1 MKNRI
6 KSAKHLKIAALV
18 LISGVVLWRLW
29 RGLSW
34 TEMRQSFTQ
43 ANSLLLISA
52 IGVSS
57 VTNLLRSFRWRV
69 LLSPAAAVGVHDV
82 FAATNIGIGGNFL
95 FGAAVGELIRPLV
108 LPLLSPQVRR
118 TTAFLTIIVERI
130 FDLSVLCMLFGL
142 SLLWFPSISS
152 QRIEAVHFTEIG
164 AVLVALP
171 GLALIALILLR
182 RRFINRPDRLTEMI
196 GGGPH
201 AAGRMRRAV
210 SLFLEQLARALSI
223 LTNANQLVV
232 VTLWTA
238 VQWLSVVLTNWLV
251 LRAFGLPF
259 GVKETVLVMCFGL
272 AGSFV
277 PTPGGAA
284 GAFHV
289 ALSGG
294 LILLGVALERAAA
307 ISIAAH
313 LVGFIPALVF
323 GSYYLLRCGV
333 NLTQLQ
339 REMSAVAET
348 R

>member
-6 KSAKHLKIAALV
+6 NWGKHLKIAALL
-18 LISGVVLWRLW
+18 LISAVVLWRLW

-34 TEMRQSFTQ
+34 SEMRQSFVQ
-43 ANSLLLISA
+43 ANSLLLVSA

-57 VTNLLRSFRWRV
+57 ATNLLRSFRWRV
-69 LLSPAAAVGVHDV
+69 LLSPSARVGVHDV
-82 FAATNIGIGGNFL
+82 FAATNIGIGGSFL
-95 FGAAVGELIRPLV
+95 FGNAVGELLRPVV

-118 TTAFLTIIVERI
+118 TTAFLTIIVERV

-142 SLLWFPSISS
+142 SLLWFPLISN
-152 QRIEAVHFTEIG
+152 QAFQTVHLNELG
-164 AVLVALP
+164 VVLLALP
-171 GLALIALILLR
+171 ALAVVTLVYLR
-182 RRFINRPDRLTEMI
+182 RRLINRPVRQTGERQVAPGRL
-196 GGGPH
+196 
-201 AAGRMRRAV
+201 RRAA
-210 SLFLEQLARALSI
+210 SHFLQHLMRGLST
-223 LTNANQLVV
+223 LTNFRELVV
-232 VTLWTA
+232 VALWTS
-238 VQWLSVVLTNWLV
+238 VQWLSVIFTNWLV

-259 GVKETVLVMCFGL
+259 GVKETVLVMAFGL

-284 GAFHV
+284 GAFHA

-294 LILLGVALERAAA
+294 LILLGVELEKAAA

-333 NLTQLQ
+333 DLTQLQ
-339 REMSAVAET
+339 REVSAVAET

>member
-1 MKNRI
+1 VKYRI
-6 KSAKHLKIAALV
+6 HWGKQLKIAALL
-18 LISGVVLWRLW
+18 LISAVVLWRLW

-34 TEMRQSFTQ
+34 TEMRHSFAQ
-43 ANSLLLISA
+43 ANSLLLVSA

-57 VTNLLRSFRWRV
+57 ATNLLRSFRWRV
-69 LLSPAAAVGVHDV
+69 LLSPSGWVGIHDV
-82 FAATNIGIGGNFL
+82 FAATNIGIGGSFL
-95 FGAAVGELIRPLV
+95 FGNAVGELLRPVV

-118 TTAFLTIIVERI
+118 TTAFLTIIVERV

-142 SLLWFPSISS
+142 SLLWFPSIGS
-152 QRIEAVHFTEIG
+152 QTFRIVHLNILG
-164 AVLVALP
+164 AVLLALP
-171 GLALIALILLR
+171 GLAVVTLVYLR
-182 RRFINRPDRLTEMI
+182 RKFINRPVRETGERRVSSGRL
-196 GGGPH
+196 
-201 AAGRMRRAV
+201 RRAAAH
-210 SLFLEQLARALSI
+210 FLQQLMRGLSI
-223 LTNANQLVV
+223 LTSTRELVV

-238 VQWLSVVLTNWLV
+238 VQWLSVVFTNWLV

-284 GAFHV
+284 GAFHA

-294 LILLGVALERAAA
+294 LILLGVDLEKAAA

-323 GSYYLLRCGV
+323 GSYYLLRCGLD
-333 NLTQLQ
+333 LTQLQ
-339 REMSAVAET
+339 REVAAVGET

>member
-1 MKNRI
+1 MKYRI
-6 KSAKHLKIAALV
+6 HWGKQLKIAALL
-18 LISGVVLWRLW
+18 LISAVVLWRLW

-34 TEMRQSFTQ
+34 TEMRQSFAQ
-43 ANSLLLISA
+43 ANSLLLVSA

-57 VTNLLRSFRWRV
+57 ATNLLRSFRWRV
-69 LLSPAAAVGVHDV
+69 LLSPSGTVGIHDV
-82 FAATNIGIGGNFL
+82 FAATNIGIGGSFL
-95 FGAAVGELIRPLV
+95 FGNAVGELLRPVV

-118 TTAFLTIIVERI
+118 TTAFLTIIVERV

-142 SLLWFPSISS
+142 SLLWFPLISS
-152 QRIEAVHFTEIG
+152 QAFQTVHLNKIG
-164 AVLVALP
+164 VV
-171 GLALIALILLR
+171 LIALPWLAVVTLVYLR
-182 RRFINRPDRLTEMI
+182 RKSSNRPVRQTGEWQV
-196 GGGPH
+196 PS
-201 AAGRMRRAV
+201 GRMRRAAAHFLQQLIRGL
-210 SLFLEQLARALSI
+210 SL
-223 LTNANQLVV
+223 LTNTRQLVV
-232 VTLWTA
+232 VTLWTV
-238 VQWLSVVLTNWLV
+238 VQWLSVIFTNWLV

-284 GAFHV
+284 GAFHA

-294 LILLGVALERAAA
+294 LILLGVDLEKAAA

-333 NLTQLQ
+333 DLTQLQ
-339 REMSAVAET
+339 REVSAVGET